1 MLDYEGLLA
10 ASDVFSVLP
19 QMFEQWL
26 DSRARPGETRNSRE
40 SRRDRARVESLDH
53 RCSELD
59 SDSIPLALPRL
70 GLASKSKSLP
80 RSSVVWTPL

>member
-1 MLDYEGLLA
+1 VCTPPPLIGRGLVPGIHVDMLDYEGLLA

-53 RCSELD
+53 RWLNHGH
-59 SDSIPLALPRL
+59 I
-70 GLASKSKSLP
+70 
-80 RSSVVWTPL
+80 